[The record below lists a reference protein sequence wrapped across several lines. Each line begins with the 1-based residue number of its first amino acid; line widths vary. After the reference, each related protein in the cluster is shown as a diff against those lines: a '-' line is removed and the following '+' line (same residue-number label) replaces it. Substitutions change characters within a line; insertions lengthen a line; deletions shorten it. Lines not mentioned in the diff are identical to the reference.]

1 MTIATGGSKARWPSI
16 RRSCSLFDQAFPETA
31 PGLLRRLID
40 HLIVA
45 HHRGGGRRL
54 RLDRLLGD
62 RSRFRL
68 NRFGIRRFRFKL
80 RRRSRRD
87 LGYRLRCR
95 FGRRGFTCRQRFGLG
110 GGPKVPLASMGH
122 LGDQLLPWVGDVTK
136 RRPKISCELVCQGAR
151 HHHVESMIGGRI
163 DVQFGGYACSD
174 QSSRIFDVFL
184 QKQVE
189 GGNADKGRGQTGEI
203 GRSGRSGIGRDIL
216 SAWSFAK
223 KRFPAKAVGRGCPE
237 EFAHIGS

>member
-1 MTIATGGSKARWPSI
+1 MTIATGGLKARWPSI

-40 HLIVA
+40 HLIVV

-122 LGDQLLPWVGDVTK
+122 LGDQLLPY
-136 RRPKISCELVCQGAR
+136 L
-151 HHHVESMIGGRI
+151 GGRRYETPTENL
-163 DVQFGGYACSD
+163 VRVGLPRCTTPSC
-174 QSSRIFDVFL
+174 RIHDRRQDRRAIRWVRL
-184 QKQVE
+184 
-189 GGNADKGRGQTGEI
+189 
-203 GRSGRSGIGRDIL
+203 L
-216 SAWSFAK
+216 
-223 KRFPAKAVGRGCPE
+223 
-237 EFAHIGS
+237 